1 MSIYTNVFPV
11 EEIDSLH
18 ALPQVMAAKARLEQM
33 RVVYFTI
40 PLTPSLR
47 ATLRD
52 TMGLDLADVAEIP
65 MRWIQGDTPHHVD
78 VGGSSPFENTYLV
91 YLNDS
96 EGEFVLGTNEYPIA
110 ANTGF
115 VFQEGVAHQTQ
126 NTGQEPRLLVGPMN
140 EFSVPVGASSYVL
153 YYLNESDALAQ
164 INAIAGSYYTVGSIN
179 GIQVWNIASNSTGS
193 SSQSITYSV
202 GDILISDGVYFLFPV
217 GLPGSNVCFPAQ
229 TPILTDAHGH
239 VAIEKLDPSKHTIR
253 GKKIVAITETLHKN
267 DQLVSFAK
275 NALGPNMPSETTVMS
290 FNHKVMWG
298 GLMKKAKDFVSDFSE
313 VSLVPYD
320 GKPLYNVLLEI
331 HGKMMVNNLVC
342 ETLDPDHGV
351 ARLYRLLQ
359 TLSPQQ
365 QQKVLRDVATRVDQK
380 RLTHAR

>member
-1 MSIYTNVFPV
+1 MSIYTNVFPI

-52 TMGLDLADVAEIP
+52 TMGMDLDRVEEIP

-96 EGEFVLGTNEYPIA
+96 DGELVLGTNEYPIT

-126 NTGQEPRLLVGPMN
+126 NTGHMPRLLVGPMN
-140 EFSVPVGASSYVL
+140 EFAVPVGATSYIN
-153 YYLNESDALAQ
+153 YYANESDALAYTNP
-164 INAIAGSYYTVGSIN
+164 IGFSADYTVDTVN
-179 GIQVWNIASNSTGS
+179 GGQVWNMASNSTGTS
-193 SSQSITYSV
+193 SNTNTYST
-202 GDILISDGVYFLFPV
+202 GDELNPEGFYYLFPV
-217 GLPGSNVCFPAQ
+217 GLLPSNVCFPAQ

-239 VAIEKLDPSKHTIR
+239 VAIAKLDPAKHTIR
-253 GKKIVAITETLHKN
+253 GNKIVAITETLHIS

-290 FNHKVMWG
+290 PNHKVMWG
-298 GLMKKAKDFVSDFSE
+298 GHMKKAKEFVRDFSE
-313 VSLVPYD
+313 VSFVPYD
-320 GKPLYNVLLEI
+320 GKPLYNVLLET
-331 HGKMMVNNLVC
+331 HGKMMVNNMVC

-351 ARLYRLLQ
+351 ARLSRLLK

-365 QQKVLRDVATRVDQK
+365 QQNVLRDVATRVTQK
-380 RLTHAR
+380 RLTR